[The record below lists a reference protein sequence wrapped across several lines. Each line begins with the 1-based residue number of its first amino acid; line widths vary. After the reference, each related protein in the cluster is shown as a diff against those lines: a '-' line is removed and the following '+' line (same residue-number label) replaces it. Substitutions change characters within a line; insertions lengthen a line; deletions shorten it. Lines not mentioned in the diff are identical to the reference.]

1 MRLEYCGLL
10 PRAWRSLE
18 PHTHV
23 TYEFHYVVGG
33 HGTFELQERHF
44 PIGAGDVF
52 YTRPGTE
59 HRVMPADGDYLL
71 QYVAWLE
78 LDPVLDAECA
88 MDLDTGFG
96 EGRTR
101 RLGDRHHALFA
112 EISRLCRA
120 DDAYQR
126 RVAAFKLVAVLYEVM
141 AGIAPVHHAHPAVA
155 RALEIM
161 RGRVGQPYRLQSV
174 VAELGI
180 EKAYFIRLFK
190 KSVGV
195 TPMRYAMS
203 LKMSVAADLLRGSAA
218 PLAVIAQQVGFADEY
233 HFAKCF
239 KQWSGRAPGA
249 YRRGDAPSEDGFR

>member
-18 PHTHV
+18 RHTHA

-33 HGTFELQERHF
+33 RGTFELRGHLL
-44 PIGAGDVF
+44 PIGTGDVF

-59 HRVMPADGDYLL
+59 HRVMPADGEYLL

-78 LDPVLDAECA
+78 LDQLGDAELAADLDAA
-88 MDLDTGFG
+88 FG
-96 EGRTR
+96 EGRAR

-112 EISRLCRA
+112 EVSRLCEA

-126 RVAAFKLVAVLYEVM
+126 RVAAFKLAAVLYEVM
-141 AGIAPVHHAHPAVA
+141 AGIPAVHQAHPAVS

-161 RGRVGQPYRLQSV
+161 RGRVGQAYRLESI

-180 EKAYFIRLFK
+180 EKAYFIRVFR

-195 TPMRYAMS
+195 TPMKYAMN
-203 LKMSVAADLLRGSAA
+203 LKMSAAADLLRGSSA
-218 PLAVIAQQVGFADEY
+218 PLTVVAQQVGFADEY

-239 KQWSGRAPGA
+239 KQWSGLAPGA
-249 YRRGDAPSEDGFR
+249 YRRGGAPPGGGFR